1 MRLAFTGHRPNG
13 LPFKEDEASEQCRN
27 LKIMLWQEILGRIG
41 IGYDTFYCGAAMGA
55 DIICG
60 ELVLLAKPRVEKP
73 IKLICVVPFRGQAE
87 RWSETWQARYRSLLD
102 QSDEVVCL
110 SETYNDKCF
119 STRNRYLVDHADTLL
134 AVFNGNRRSG
144 TSSTVNYAYHQGKEI
159 VCFNPYT
166 LQRGIIP
173 LKETH

>member
-1 MRLAFTGHRPNG
+1 MRIAFTGHRPSG
-13 LPFKEDEASEQCRN
+13 LPFRDNDKSEHGRN

-73 IKLICVVPFRGQAE
+73 IKLICVVPFQGQAE
-87 RWSETWQARYRSLLD
+87 RWGETWQERYKVLLD

-110 SETYNDKCF
+110 SETYDDQCY
-119 STRNRYLVDHADTLL
+119 STRNRYLVDHADTLI
-134 AVFNGNRRSG
+134 AVYNGTRRSG
-144 TSSTVNYAYHQGKEI
+144 TYQTINYAYHQRKEI
-159 VCFNPYT
+159 VCFDPNT